1 MRAWQKGLHDP
12 WFCLPVLFC
21 MAADAGVS
29 LACQPAAYWANP
41 AALREGNS
49 AWAVLM
55 AKGPAAFIGGFV
67 VYGIVVAALLV
78 WLTGALQ
85 KVLGMFVLLAHSY
98 GAASWCHVELPSRT
112 YWWALV
118 GLLLAEAVTFALYW
132 HLSPLCGKGQRGKP
146 T

>member
-1 MRAWQKGLHDP
+1 MKAFRKGTRDP

-21 MAADAGVS
+21 MAADAAVS

-49 AWAVLM
+49 AWAALM

-67 VYGIVVAALLV
+67 VYGLVVAALLV

-118 GLLLAEAVTFALYW
+118 GLLLAEAIAFAVYW
-132 HLSPLCGKGQRGKP
+132 RLSPVRGKDGQP
-146 T
+146 AS